1 MKQLDNEFTRFVLV
15 GGMNTLNYYA
25 AYLLLH
31 VVLSVPYMIA
41 HITGFFI
48 SFVISF
54 FLNTYFTYKVRP
66 TWKKFFQF
74 PLTQVVNVGT
84 SSVFA
89 YIFVEWLGINSTI
102 APLGA
107 VIFTIPV
114 TFIVTGK
121 ILKR

>member
-54 FLNTYFTYKVRP
+54 FLNTYFTYQVRP

-74 PLTQVVNVGT
+74 PLTQVVNVGA

-89 YIFVEWLGINSTI
+89 YIFVEWLSINSTI

-114 TFIVTGK
+114 TFVVTGK